1 LSSPTHFT
9 FLVLVV
15 LNLVS
20 GFQALGTL
28 MAVGIMLLPAIAA
41 RFWAD
46 DVSGLILAAILSAFA
61 ASLSGLL
68 LSYYANV
75 PTGPAI
81 ILLAGVFYLLSVL
94 LGVKGG
100 LIWGLLPR
108 KHLERDLSAVES
120 SVMKHRIV
128 ASIALVLLA
137 LLGFAGGARAADKV
151 KAVASF
157 SILGDMVKQ
166 VGGDRIDVITLVGPD
181 GDAHV
186 YEPTPADAKNLAT
199 AQILFTNG
207 LGFEGWMDRLEKSSG
222 FRGKVMVAS
231 TGVKPRT
238 MVEDEKTV
246 TDPHAWQSLANG
258 KLYVANIRDGLIAVD
273 PEGKSVYEANAAKYL
288 DALAKEEA
296 DVRAALA
303 ALPQERRKIITSHDA
318 FGYFGAAYGLEIV
331 APEGVSTESEA
342 SAKDVAKIIRQIKA
356 ERIPAVFME
365 NITDHRLLDQIAS
378 ETGAKIGGELYTD
391 ALSPP
396 DGPAPTYL
404 DMFRHNVGA
413 LTAAVSA

>member
-1 LSSPTHFT
+1 
-9 FLVLVV
+9 
-15 LNLVS
+15 
-20 GFQALGTL
+20 
-28 MAVGIMLLPAIAA
+28 
-41 RFWAD
+41 
-46 DVSGLILAAILSAFA
+46 
-61 ASLSGLL
+61 
-68 LSYYANV
+68 
-75 PTGPAI
+75 
-81 ILLAGVFYLLSVL
+81 
-94 LGVKGG
+94 
-100 LIWGLLPR
+100 
-108 KHLERDLSAVES
+108 
-120 SVMKHRIV
+120 
-128 ASIALVLLA
+128 VLLA

-231 TGVKPRT
+231 TGVKPPT

-258 KLYVANIRDGLIAVD
+258 KLYVANIRDGLIAID